1 MFKCSIR
8 TGKIIFYWTL
18 LSPWK
23 EFDEYSELK
32 SVKYWCM
39 QNMSE
44 KMLQKNVENRLLQDR
59 TLEMR
64 SSAPCL
70 YAMNASLAEPRLN
83 KGATAD
89 PGKKE

>member
-1 MFKCSIR
+1 
-8 TGKIIFYWTL
+8 
-18 LSPWK
+18 
-23 EFDEYSELK
+23 
-32 SVKYWCM
+32 M